1 MSDADKDLLERARQG
16 QKEAFGQLANR
27 YYEMVYAVAFGVVNN
42 REIARDAAQDAF
54 LKAYRELHRFEGK
67 SSFKIWL
74 YRITVNAAIDL
85 ARKKRPMESLDPTD
99 AADEE
104 EDRPA
109 MVLRDR
115 SLGPRDRAAQSELRE
130 RMNQALQQLSEDH
143 RSVLVLREWQEL
155 SYEEI
160 AKALD
165 IQVGTV
171 MSRLFYARK
180 KLAEVLKIE
189 EKEQELKTQNLK
201 KQEVRT
207 RNA

>member
-67 SSFKIWL
+67 SSFKTWL